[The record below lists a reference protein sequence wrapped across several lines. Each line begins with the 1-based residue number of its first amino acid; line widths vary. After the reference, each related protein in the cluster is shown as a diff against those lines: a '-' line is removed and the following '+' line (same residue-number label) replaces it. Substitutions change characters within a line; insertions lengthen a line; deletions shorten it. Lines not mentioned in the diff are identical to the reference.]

1 MEQPLMQKSFFDLI
15 YYNVCGYNVAH
26 TAVLDLRF
34 DSQNCNHDRW
44 IISVL

>member
-26 TAVLDLRF
+26 TAV
-34 DSQNCNHDRW
+34 W
-44 IISVL
+44 ICVLIPKIAIMIGGL